1 MEYAVFS
8 DESRYDHGRFR
19 SIAAVSLP
27 AGAVVELSARLADA
41 LDAADLSELKW
52 SNLGA
57 RAAVVRCAIAFVD
70 HLLAEIP
77 NGLRADVLI
86 WDTEDARHQVPN
98 RDDIANYERMYFH
111 LHRALIRRR
120 GRNTRWHLRPDEQ
133 EQIDW
138 ETLASCLTSRGT
150 WRIDPRRPD
159 ASHRFAALMPAIRT
173 FRQVDSEATP
183 LSQLA
188 DLLAGMAAYTR
199 RRRSAM
205 LMQLGDPRRTGAPR
219 ETEDGE
225 ALSRRDKGRFRV
237 ITHLYRGC
245 RSRRIDVSL
254 HAHGYLCTADPKQPI
269 NFWHYQPQHPADKA
283 PVAPSRQTGA
293 LA

>member
-27 AGAVVELSARLADA
+27 AGAVVELSSRLAGEIG
-41 LDAADLSELKW
+41 AAGVQELKW
-52 SNLGA
+52 SSLGA
-57 RAAVVRCAIAFVD
+57 RGPVARCAIAFVD
-70 HLLAEIP
+70 HLLAEVP

-86 WDTEDARHQVPN
+86 WDTEDARHRVAN

-111 LHRALIRRR
+111 LHRSLIRCR
-120 GRNTRWHLRPDEQ
+120 GGNTRWHLRPDEQ

-138 ETLASCLTSRGT
+138 DTLASCLTSRGT
-150 WRIDPRRPD
+150 WRSDPRQPA

-183 LSQLA
+183 LSQMA

-199 RRRSAM
+199 SRPAAM
-205 LMQLGDPRRTGAPR
+205 LTQLGDSRAGARPSAD
-219 ETEDGE
+219 DGE
-225 ALSRRDKGRFRV
+225 ALSKRDKVRFRV
-237 ITHLYRGC
+237 IRHLYRGC
-245 RSRRIDVSL
+245 RSRRVGVSL
-254 HAHGYLCTADPKQPI
+254 LPHGYLRTADPQQPV
-269 NFWHYQPQHPADKA
+269 NFWHYRPQHPADKA
-283 PVAPSRQTGA
+283 PVATSRQTGA
-293 LA
+293 MA